1 MASADPKG
9 RFPANIIFDEEAGK
23 ILDEQ
28 SGQTTSGKVKE
39 SKDSYDGESN
49 TGFLR
54 GKSNSSNQHGD
65 SGGASRF
72 FYCPKTSKT
81 DRNEGLD
88 DFEKKS
94 RSDANKMMGKSGNFK
109 TGSGN
114 DRTTE
119 FKNNHPTVKPTDLM
133 LYLIRLVTPKDG
145 TTLDPFMG
153 SGSSG
158 KAAVRGGFDFVG
170 VEREE
175 EYMKIA
181 KARIQYEEDNPY
193 NEETKTRVHI
203 NENANKFW

>member
-1 MASADPKG
+1 MASADPNG

-28 SGQTTSGKVKE
+28 SGITSQGHWPKGKTKGFGE
-39 SKDSYDGESN
+39 FGGGESSYE
-49 TGFLR
+49 GV
-54 GKSNSSNQHGD
+54 GPKD
-65 SGGASRF
+65 KEKGGASRF

-88 DFEKKS
+88 DFEEKS

-133 LYLIRLVTPKDG
+133 LYLIRLVTPKGG

-181 KARIQYEEDNPY
+181 KARIQYEQDNPY
-193 NEETKTRVHI
+193 NEETNTRVHI
-203 NENANKFW
+203 NKNSNKFW